1 MTTRTL
7 PMYTARQHDMM
18 SRALVKLGKLSVEM
32 GMRAFDNIPNPTG
45 TFIDKAT
52 LKPREKGLLADEILL
67 MQLSFTP
74 SFRRQFRSYLQT
86 WLRNKEGK

>member
-7 PMYTARQHDMM
+7 PLYTVKQHDMM
-18 SRALVKLGKLSVEM
+18 SRALAKLGKISVEM

-52 LKPREKGLLADEILL
+52 LKPKEKRLLADEILL
-67 MQLSFTP
+67 LQWSFTP
-74 SFRRQFRSYLQT
+74 NCRRQFRSYLQT
-86 WLRNKEGK
+86 WLRNKESK